1 MRLPGA
7 LIPRVLAACAV
18 GLAIFLYFAP
28 PPDGVTVAMMRTGA
42 VVALTIG
49 LFATAVVPV
58 VVAVLIFFF
67 VAVVAAVAPREVI
80 FSGFTSGAVWL
91 VFGGLIIGVA
101 MRETGLGARIAGTLL
116 LLFGRGY
123 GRAITG
129 TVVVAVLL
137 AFVVPSSAGRIL
149 ILLPIIF
156 ALADRLGF
164 AGGSPGRTGL
174 ILAVTMG
181 SMVPTVGILP
191 ANVPN
196 NVLMGAAESVYGIT
210 LTYGSYL
217 LLHFPVIGLI
227 GLVALPVFIMLL
239 FRDTANSGDGATAES
254 TPVSPR
260 EVRLTVILAAALAL
274 WLTDT
279 LHGVSPAWV
288 SLGAGIMCLLPGIGV
303 MPPQAVI
310 EKVNYGPWLFVAGV
324 IGLGAVIAH
333 SGLGPVL
340 AERLIP
346 VLELTPGHDARNFA
360 AVAGLGMGMAVVTT
374 FPGQPALMTAMAV
387 PIAQATGWPLLTALM
402 AQVPSWV
409 LILFPYQAPPLVL
422 ALQLSGMRVG
432 EMMRLLLPFALFAW
446 LVMIPLQFVWW
457 RFLGY
462 FG

>member
-101 MRETGLGARIAGTLL
+101 MRDTGLGARIAGTLL
-116 LLFGRGY
+116 PLFGRGY

-196 NVLMGAAESVYGIT
+196 NVLMGAAESVYGIK

-217 LLHFPVIGLI
+217 LLPFP
-227 GLVALPVFIMLL
+227 
-239 FRDTANSGDGATAES
+239 S
-254 TPVSPR
+254 
-260 EVRLTVILAAALAL
+260 
-274 WLTDT
+274 
-279 LHGVSPAWV
+279 
-288 SLGAGIMCLLPGIGV
+288 
-303 MPPQAVI
+303 
-310 EKVNYGPWLFVAGV
+310 
-324 IGLGAVIAH
+324 
-333 SGLGPVL
+333 
-340 AERLIP
+340 
-346 VLELTPGHDARNFA
+346 
-360 AVAGLGMGMAVVTT
+360 
-374 FPGQPALMTAMAV
+374 
-387 PIAQATGWPLLTALM
+387 
-402 AQVPSWV
+402 
-409 LILFPYQAPPLVL
+409 
-422 ALQLSGMRVG
+422 
-432 EMMRLLLPFALFAW
+432 
-446 LVMIPLQFVWW
+446 
-457 RFLGY
+457 
-462 FG
+462 

>member
-1 MRLPGA
+1 MTSHGA
-7 LIPRVLAACAV
+7 LVSRVFAAFAA

-49 LFATAVVPV
+49 LLATEVVPA
-58 VVAVLIFFF
+58 VVAVIIFFF
-67 VAVVAAVAPREVI
+67 VAVVTTVAPREVI
-80 FSGFTSGAVWL
+80 FSGFSSGAVWL

-116 LLFGRGY
+116 PVFGTGY
-123 GRAITG
+123 GRTITG
-129 TVVVAVLL
+129 TVVVTVLL
-137 AFVVPSSAGRIL
+137 AFLVPSSAGRIL
-149 ILLPIIF
+149 ILLPVIF

-164 AGGSPGRTGL
+164 RNGSPGRAGL
-174 ILAVTMG
+174 TLAVALGSLLPTMA
-181 SMVPTVGILP
+181 ILP

-196 NVLMGAAESVYGIT
+196 NVLMGAAESVYGIK

-227 GLVALPVFIMLL
+227 GLAALPVFIVLL
-239 FRDTANSGDGATAES
+239 FRDTAISDDGAIGES
-254 TPVSPR
+254 APVTPR
-260 EVRLTVILAAALAL
+260 EVRLMVILTAALAL

-279 LHGVSPAWV
+279 LHGISPAWV
-288 SLGAGIMCLLPGIGV
+288 SLGAGILCLLPGIGAV
-303 MPPQAVI
+303 PPQAMI
-310 EKVNYGPWLFVAGV
+310 EKVNYGPWFFVAGV

-340 AERLIP
+340 AERLLP

-360 AVAGLGMGMAVVTT
+360 AVVGLGMGTAVVTT
-374 FPGQPALMTAMAV
+374 FPGQPALMTAMAGV
-387 PIAQATGWPLLTALM
+387 MAQATGWPLLTVLM
-402 AQVPSWV
+402 AQVPSWA

-422 ALQLSGMRVG
+422 ALQLSGMRVS
-432 EMMRLLLPFALFAW
+432 EMMRLLLPLVLFGW
-446 LVMIPLQFVWW
+446 LVMVPLQYVWW